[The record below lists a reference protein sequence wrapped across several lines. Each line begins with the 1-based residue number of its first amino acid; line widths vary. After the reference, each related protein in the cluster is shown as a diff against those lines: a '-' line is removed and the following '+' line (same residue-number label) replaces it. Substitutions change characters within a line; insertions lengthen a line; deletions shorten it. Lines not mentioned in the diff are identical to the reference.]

1 MSGMMSLSGIRVVL
15 SAIVVLI
22 TLTSCSA
29 STYAPPERV
38 ENHCKWGSPTQTAY
52 SSTLD
57 SMTFT
62 FFKGSEATI
71 EGILDEEDQYGG
83 VIDYWDRPVKVDKD
97 PQERGAFSQH
107 LGVPI
112 YGLAITD
119 APQIYPRG
127 RIVYAL
133 VEMSKSHQPARL
145 IWAKYFTA
153 YRAPA
158 CL

>member
-1 MSGMMSLSGIRVVL
+1 MPGIAPISRVRIVL
-15 SAIVVLI
+15 STIVMLS
-22 TLTSCSA
+22 TLCSCSA
-29 STYAPPERV
+29 STYAAPDRV
-38 ENHCKWGSPTQTAY
+38 DNHCKWGSPTQTAF

-71 EGILDEEDQYGG
+71 GEILSEADRYGG
-83 VIDYWDRPVKVDKD
+83 VIWYWNRPVKMDSD

-112 YGLAITD
+112 YGLTITD
-119 APQIYPRG
+119 APQEYPRG

-133 VEMSKSHQPARL
+133 VEVRKNGQPARRM
-145 IWAKYFTA
+145 WAKYFTT

>member
-1 MSGMMSLSGIRVVL
+1 MPGKAPISVLRIVLSTIVVL
-15 SAIVVLI
+15 SALC
-22 TLTSCSA
+22 SCSS
-29 STYAPPERV
+29 STYAAPDRID
-38 ENHCKWGSPTQTAY
+38 NHCKWGSPTQTAY

-57 SMTFT
+57 SMAFT

-71 EGILDEEDQYGG
+71 EGILSEADQYGG
-83 VIDYWDRPVKVDKD
+83 VIWYWDQPVKIDTD
-97 PQERGAFSQH
+97 PQELVPFSQH

-119 APQIYPRG
+119 APQEYPRG

-133 VEMSKSHQPARL
+133 VEIHKKGHPAARM
-145 IWAKYFTA
+145 WAKYFTA

>member
-1 MSGMMSLSGIRVVL
+1 MLIAPSALR
-15 SAIVVLI
+15 AIVFAGFALV
-22 TLTSCSA
+22 TLTSCFA
-29 STYAPPERV
+29 STYAAPDRI
-38 ENHCKWGSPTQTAY
+38 ENHCKWGSPTQTAF

-62 FFKGSEATI
+62 AFKGSEATI
-71 EGILDEEDQYGG
+71 EGILSEEVEYGG
-83 VIDYWDRPVKVDKD
+83 VIGYWDRPVKIDSE
-97 PQERGAFSQH
+97 PMERDAFSEH

-119 APQIYPRG
+119 APQEYSRG

-133 VEMSKSHQPARL
+133 IEMHKNRQRPRRM
-145 IWAKYFTA
+145 WAKYFTD